1 MLLRVMELPHREAW
15 WCIGNHV
22 RTCLSA
28 SRLNKGGAPRF
39 PWPLLCSPIRV
50 SEEVGLE
57 GLVLRLR
64 TVFQTAL
71 TIFFFCVP
79 GRSSK
84 TQLPNKARTT
94 HTPRNLTALQC
105 SQP

>member
-1 MLLRVMELPHREAW
+1 MVYRQPCSNVSLL
-15 WCIGNHV
+15 
-22 RTCLSA
+22 

-71 TIFFFCVP
+71 TIFFLLRP
-79 GRSSK
+79 GQVK
-84 TQLPNKARTT
+84 QDPTPEQGT
-94 HTPRNLTALQC
+94 HHTHPRNLTALQC